1 MEYII
6 QITGLQV
13 VIILIG
19 IGVLQFLL
27 ANWIKSRIEQSI
39 RHEYDK
45 KLEDYKFSQLQRQK
59 AESIANLFAF
69 WIKYR
74 GNENTLLSK
83 KDQFEY
89 YENLNRMSIE
99 LALWIKD
106 VSLLNDIMT
115 RLQNNPEAKSVH
127 QLVGEVRKLIL
138 NDAEDTFDSNQV
150 VLWPTKELLNKLLD
164 DGSHETRRN

>member
-6 QITGLQV
+6 QITGFQV
-13 VIILIG
+13 AIIFIAIG
-19 IGVLQFLL
+19 ILQFLL

-39 RHEYDK
+39 QHEYDK

-83 KDQFEY
+83 KEQFEY

-106 VSLLNDIMT
+106 VPLLNDIMT
-115 RLQNNPEAKSVH
+115 RLQNNPEAKSIH

-138 NDAEDTFDSNQV
+138 NDEKDTFDSNQV
-150 VLWPTKELLNKLLD
+150 VLWPAPELLKKLLYTE
-164 DGSHETRRN
+164 SHEMHRK